1 MRSSAHVKGHP
12 LHPMLIPFPFAYLF
26 GSAVVDT
33 WARATHRP
41 SLFRTARH
49 LNTMGL
55 VAAIAAAVPG
65 LIDYTFAVPPQ
76 SSGRSRA
83 TNHMFANLSALA
95 LFALARAGRDGN
107 GHNNGRK
114 GNATR
119 RDANANREEQA
130 PPWWAVTAELCG
142 AGVLSVGGWL
152 GGTLVYRN
160 QIAVD
165 HRYADSGK
173 WRVEARLPEDAG
185 ADGRIDAGS
194 VDELKIDQM
203 KLLRIG
209 SQRIVLA
216 RTARGHVAFD
226 DRCTHRGGP
235 LSDGALACGT
245 VQCPWHGSQFDVR
258 SGDAIHGP
266 AKDPIAIYAVEERDG
281 RVWISLPAPA
291 LKSASDRGL

>member
-1 MRSSAHVKGHP
+1 
-12 LHPMLIPFPFAYLF
+12 MLIPFPFAYLF

-33 WARATHRP
+33 WARATNRP

-65 LIDYTFAVPPQ
+65 LIDYTFAVPPE
-76 SSGRSRA
+76 SSGRTRA

-95 LFALARAGRDGN
+95 LFALARAGRDRHGDDE
-107 GHNNGRK
+107 
-114 GNATR
+114 
-119 RDANANREEQA
+119 DAPA
-130 PPWWAVTAELCG
+130 WWAVTAELCG

-173 WRVEARLPEDAG
+173 WRVDARLPEEAG
-185 ADGRIDAGS
+185 SDGRIEAGS
-194 VDELKIDQM
+194 ADELKIDQM

-216 RTARGHVAFD
+216 RTAHGHVAFD
-226 DRCTHRGGP
+226 DRCTHKGGP
-235 LSDGALACGT
+235 LLDGALACGT

-266 AKDPIAIYAVEERDG
+266 AKDAIGTYAVEERDG

-291 LKSASDRGL
+291 LKSASDRAL